1 MAEKNPLEKLEPG
14 ELKRMIPRVT
24 IEIVGAFKLL
34 DAPKDVAEC
43 YAFILS
49 NPDCPTDQ
57 IQAQFHRKTKN
68 LEHLKSYGWVTAEDG
83 KKGETI
89 YNVVPPNK
97 ILDPHINEKEEQL
110 KKMQHEARKIEDDLM
125 TLTVARKD
133 LLAISKEGFASEVL
147 NNPEEFYKVQ
157 GYMCRNAKKS
167 IVAVTDRW
175 MLALYVQ
182 RLDDSIKIAADK
194 GVEVKIIGRIHDDDP
209 KMSKELAIRARD
221 LLDAGSKLRVVNERV
236 RIRFMVVD
244 GESVFFAVRPHGGL
258 HRGSYIRHPD
268 FAKNFVA
275 EHGILWEKGAEPG
288 PIISKHLKG

>member
-1 MAEKNPLEKLEPG
+1 MADNNSSEKQEPG
-14 ELKRMIPRVT
+14 TLKRMIPRVT
-24 IEIVGAFKLL
+24 FEIVGAFNLL

-49 NPDCPTDQ
+49 NPNCPTDQ

-68 LEHLKSYGWVTAEDG
+68 LEHLKSYGWVNAEDG

-97 ILDPHINEKEEQL
+97 ILDPLINEKEEQL
-110 KKMQHEARKIEDDLM
+110 KKMQYESRKIEDDLM

-147 NNPEEFYKVQ
+147 NNPDEFYKVQ

-182 RLDDSIKIAADK
+182 RLDDSIKAAADN
-194 GVEVKIIGRIHDDDP
+194 GVEIKIIGRIQADDP
-209 KMSKELAIRARD
+209 KMSKELALRARD
-221 LLDAGSKLRVVNERV
+221 LLDAGAKLRVVKERV

-275 EHGILWEKGAEPG
+275 ELDILWEKGEEPEDQ
-288 PIISKHLKG
+288 IAKYLKA